1 MRICDAFRVALVL
14 AALGAAAPAMA
25 FEPTPELNSPAAV
38 FAYGYNA
45 YREGDYATALGA
57 IEYAADRGYTAAQWL
72 LGRMYAQG
80 KGVDRDDRRAFEFFA
95 RIVAEHGGERRD
107 AVETAFVADA
117 FVALGDYYRA
127 GGQAIGPVDF
137 DAAFEMYRTAAVNF
151 GDTDAQYNVAVM
163 LYQGEVGMV
172 DPAEAVR
179 WARVAADAGNARAQA
194 LLGYFLFMGEGIA
207 REPVVGL
214 AYLHYAR
221 ARTGGTDTEIQRYHE
236 EAMALATESERR
248 TAMELANGWLTAI
261 SDSAAAEP
269 AAELADVRP

>member
-1 MRICDAFRVALVL
+1 M
-14 AALGAAAPAMA
+14 GAAAPAVA
-25 FEPTPELNSPAAV
+25 FEPTPELNTPAAV
-38 FAYGYNA
+38 FTYGYAA
-45 YREGDYATALGA
+45 YCEGDYATALDA
-57 IEYAADRGYTAAQWL
+57 IQYAADRGYTAAQWL

-80 KGVDRDDRRAFEFFA
+80 KGVNRDDRRAFEFFA

-151 GDTDAQYNVAVM
+151 GDTDAQYNIAVM

-194 LLGYFLFMGEGIA
+194 LLGYFLFMGEGIDG
-207 REPVVGL
+207 REPVLGL
-214 AYLHYAR
+214 AYLHFAR
-221 ARTGGTDTEIQRYHE
+221 ARTGGTDPEIQRYHE

-261 SDSAAAEP
+261 GDSAGAET